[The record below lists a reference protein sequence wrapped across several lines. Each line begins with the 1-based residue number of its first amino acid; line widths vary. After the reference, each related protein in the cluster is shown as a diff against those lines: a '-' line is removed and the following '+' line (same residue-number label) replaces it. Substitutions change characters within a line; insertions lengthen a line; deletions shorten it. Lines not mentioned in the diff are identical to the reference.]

1 MEDDEDDEDYN
12 LSDFSKSNDDI
23 NEDFGMKDDG
33 INRAIG
39 GKQLE
44 GVWNGEGDLDH
55 GDSVKL
61 SSVEGS
67 FDDERNSRPRFLEFN
82 QHIGMKNVQLMK
94 DLKFASHVIFK
105 EALKEWCIR
114 EKHDF
119 EYKHNDKGRMTIVY
133 IYIYIKCGWKIHAS
147 QTQMEDAFQIK
158 TFKSIHTCGKD
169 HKNCKISSR
178 WLANKYF
185 SFFKDDHTW
194 TANAL
199 KGAVFRDHEV
209 DVTLDQC
216 YKAKRMAFKTIH
228 GAEEKQYER
237 L

>member
-44 GVWNGEGDLDH
+44 GVWNSEGDLDH
-55 GDSVKL
+55 GDSDKL

-133 IYIYIKCGWKIHAS
+133 IYIYKMWL
-147 QTQMEDAFQIK
+147 ED
-158 TFKSIHTCGKD
+158 TCIPNTNGRCLS
-169 HKNCKISSR
+169 NQ
-178 WLANKYF
+178 NF
-185 SFFKDDHTW
+185 
-194 TANAL
+194 
-199 KGAVFRDHEV
+199 
-209 DVTLDQC
+209 
-216 YKAKRMAFKTIH
+216 
-228 GAEEKQYER
+228 
-237 L
+237 